1 MAGRQS
7 PCLALGMLAGQ
18 GRREGCFGKASTALS
33 GLPGTWGQVHQPI
46 SRLAPYHPSVPRM
59 SPWSGKSTLWQGK
72 HQPHSTAFLHD
83 RQEASSGSSPMRG
96 PGAQNHTGADKLP
109 PSYSASCH
117 LTCPCTPIPPA
128 AMSSFCSCLLSHAP
142 DLVSKIPIHPPPKAT
157 AHEAQDLLRSP
168 QPSQVHEL
176 LLSCPQDAFHMLSG
190 TRPEAPSTFATA
202 VHDCAGVHRA
212 RQHPHGPSTSSRAA
226 TGTVK
231 EEGSGQPCPLLQ
243 HPSWQHTDTCPASS
257 SGLQDTSPR
266 PQCRQHPV
274 TTAGQVLGD
283 PPTFTQPNPRA
294 TWLLPALSHKPHSL
308 HPDVPWCCAVQEEPP
323 VAPAHSQPTLM
334 SSQPGWCPQDVT
346 SILTLNL
353 KCHLFTP
360 TPCCTFVRA
369 QPSRATPPAQPNLS
383 WATERWPKAKATLP
397 GQHLP
402 EEHAPGTDLSRCSP
416 CQDP

>member
-1 MAGRQS
+1 MPCPGDASGSGQEGGLLWEGKHSPVRAAGHMGAGSPTHLQAGPLPPQCSQDEPMVREEHTMAGET
-7 PCLALGMLAGQ
+7 P
-18 GRREGCFGKASTALS
+18 
-33 GLPGTWGQVHQPI
+33 
-46 SRLAPYHPSVPRM
+46 APQHC
-59 SPWSGKSTLWQGK
+59 
-72 HQPHSTAFLHD
+72 LHD

-96 PGAQNHTGADKLP
+96 PGAQNHTGADKLL

-128 AMSSFCSCLLSHAP
+128 AMSSFRSCLLSHAP

-190 TRPEAPSTFATA
+190 TRPKAPSTFATA
-202 VHDCAGVHRA
+202 VHDCAGVHGA

-266 PQCRQHPV
+266 PQCRQHPI

-294 TWLLPALSHKPHSL
+294 T
-308 HPDVPWCCAVQEEPP
+308 
-323 VAPAHSQPTLM
+323 
-334 SSQPGWCPQDVT
+334 
-346 SILTLNL
+346 
-353 KCHLFTP
+353 
-360 TPCCTFVRA
+360 
-369 QPSRATPPAQPNLS
+369 
-383 WATERWPKAKATLP
+383 
-397 GQHLP
+397 
-402 EEHAPGTDLSRCSP
+402 
-416 CQDP
+416 

>member
-1 MAGRQS
+1 MTGKRLLQGPALCVDQEPRITQGLTSSHLATLPAAIWPVLAPQS
-7 PCLALGMLAGQ
+7 HQQPCRPSVAVSSLMLQIWSAKYLSTLLPKQRHMRHKIFYAAHSPLKCMSSYSLALRMHFT
-18 GRREGCFGKASTALS
+18 CFQALD
-33 GLPGTWGQVHQPI
+33 PK
-46 SRLAPYHPSVPRM
+46 HP
-59 SPWSGKSTLWQGK
+59 
-72 HQPHSTAFLHD
+72 PHSPLLCMTVLGCIEHVSTRMGPPPAREQLQGLWKK
-83 RQEASSGSSPMRG
+83 RAQGSPALCCS
-96 PGAQNHTGADKLP
+96 
-109 PSYSASCH
+109 
-117 LTCPCTPIPPA
+117 IPPG
-128 AMSSFCSCLLSHAP
+128 STQTHVQQAP
-142 DLVSKIPIHPPPKAT
+142 LASRIP
-157 AHEAQDLLRSP
+157 AQ
-168 QPSQVHEL
+168 
-176 LLSCPQDAFHMLSG
+176 
-190 TRPEAPSTFATA
+190 
-202 VHDCAGVHRA
+202 
-212 RQHPHGPSTSSRAA
+212 GPSADNTPS
-226 TGTVK
+226 
-231 EEGSGQPCPLLQ
+231 PLLVRC
-243 HPSWQHTDTCPASS
+243 WET
-257 SGLQDTSPR
+257 
-266 PQCRQHPV
+266 
-274 TTAGQVLGD
+274 

-308 HPDVPWCCAVQEEPP
+308 HPDVPWCCTVQEEPP

>member
-128 AMSSFCSCLLSHAP
+128 AMSSFRSCLLSHAP

-294 TWLLPALSHKPHSL
+294 T
-308 HPDVPWCCAVQEEPP
+308 
-323 VAPAHSQPTLM
+323 
-334 SSQPGWCPQDVT
+334 
-346 SILTLNL
+346 
-353 KCHLFTP
+353 
-360 TPCCTFVRA
+360 
-369 QPSRATPPAQPNLS
+369 
-383 WATERWPKAKATLP
+383 
-397 GQHLP
+397 
-402 EEHAPGTDLSRCSP
+402 
-416 CQDP
+416 